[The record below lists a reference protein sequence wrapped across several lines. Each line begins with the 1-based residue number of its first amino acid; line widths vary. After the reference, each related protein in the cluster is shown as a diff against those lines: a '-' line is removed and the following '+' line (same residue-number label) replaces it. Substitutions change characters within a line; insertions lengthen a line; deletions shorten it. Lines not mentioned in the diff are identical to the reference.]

1 LCFQEIFMTFLWRI
15 SPPGPS
21 HARAGL
27 FIAAAL
33 ALSSAQAQSFDALG
47 AADPDSRVV
56 APALV
61 LPPEVSA
68 DTPALPGDI
77 AVARAVWQRANQRV
91 AEFPRG
97 HADLLRWESRQP
109 GEAIPGPVQGNA
121 LDFAQALR
129 LSLRHRPDLF
139 THADMN
145 PLARTQVQVA
155 YAAHVRELQRAW
167 IDAVATRQSERL
179 LGEALDAT
187 RTGSELGRRMV
198 VAGNWSQARQMR
210 EQLIEASAWQASVNA
225 RDATVAAQERLG
237 QLLGL
242 WEAQA
247 VAQLGERLPAS
258 LPEPP
263 TKPSLGEGVSEA
275 TLETSVLRN
284 HPTLAQARLLARRDA
299 AVPSA
304 ARRQEWN
311 AAVNAA
317 LDALP
322 QPGNTATPPHIDN
335 LSLLRDHTLERAV
348 SAEATLLRLA
358 AERRS
363 MARQAWAALQVRHTS
378 ALHAQ
383 NVVAQLQTA
392 LEQETQLRYNGMLQS
407 TWELLA
413 SARER
418 LAALDAALQARR
430 GYWLAQADWQALLAG
445 ADYTGS
451 AAAPSSTGGTTA
463 APAGH

>member
-15 SPPGPS
+15 SPPGPTR
-21 HARAGL
+21 ARAGL

-33 ALSSAQAQSFDALG
+33 AMASAQAQSSDALG
-47 AADPDSRVV
+47 AADPGSRVT
-56 APALV
+56 PSALV
-61 LPPEVSA
+61 LPPAGSA
-68 DTPALPGDI
+68 DTPALPNDI
-77 AVARAVWQRANQRV
+77 AAARAVWQRANQRV

-109 GEAIPGPVQGNA
+109 GEATPGSAPGPA

-145 PLARTQVQVA
+145 PLVRSQVVVA
-155 YAAHVRELQRAW
+155 YAAHVRDLQRAW

-225 RDATVAAQERLG
+225 RSATLAAQERLG

-247 VAQLGERLPAS
+247 VAQLGGRLPAG
-258 LPEPP
+258 LPELPARP
-263 TKPSLGEGVSEA
+263 ATGEGLNDATQEA
-275 TLETSVLRN
+275 TVLRN
-284 HPTLAQARLLARRDA
+284 HPTLAQARLLAQRDA
-299 AVPSA
+299 ALPSP
-304 ARRQEWN
+304 ARRQAWN

-322 QPGNTATPPHIDN
+322 PPGDPATPPHIGN

-348 SAEATLLRLA
+348 SAEAALLRQA

-363 MARQAWAALQVRHTS
+363 MARQAWAALQVRHAS

-392 LEQETQLRYNGMLQS
+392 LEQDTQLRYNGMLQS

-418 LAALDAALQARR
+418 LAALDTALQARR

-445 ADYTGS
+445 ADYAGPATSSSSPSGS
-451 AAAPSSTGGTTA
+451 A

>member
-1 LCFQEIFMTFLWRI
+1 LCFQEISMTFLWRI
-15 SPPGPS
+15 SPPGPH

-27 FIAAAL
+27 FIVTAL
-33 ALSSAQAQSFDALG
+33 ALASAQAQSFDALG
-47 AADPDSRVV
+47 AADPGSRVT
-56 APALV
+56 PSTLV
-61 LPPEVSA
+61 LPPVGSA
-68 DTPALPGDI
+68 DTPALPNDI
-77 AVARAVWQRANQRV
+77 AAARAVWQRANQRV

-109 GEAIPGPVQGNA
+109 GEATQGSAQSPA

-145 PLARTQVQVA
+145 PLVRGQVVVA
-155 YAAHVRELQRAW
+155 YAAHVRDLQRAW

-210 EQLIEASAWQASVNA
+210 EQLIEASAWQVSVNA
-225 RDATVAAQERLG
+225 RSATLAAQERLA

-242 WEAQA
+242 WDAQA
-247 VAQLGERLPAS
+247 VAQLGGRLPAS
-258 LPEPP
+258 LPELPAKP
-263 TKPSLGEGVSEA
+263 TPGDGVSEA

-284 HPTLAQARLLARRDA
+284 HPTLAQTRLLAQRDA
-299 AVPSA
+299 AVPSP
-304 ARRQEWN
+304 ARRQAWN

-322 QPGNTATPPHIDN
+322 QPGDTAATPPHIDN
-335 LSLLRDHTLERAV
+335 LSLLRDHALERAV
-348 SAEATLLRLA
+348 SAEATLLRQA

-363 MARQAWAALQVRHTS
+363 MARQAWAALQVRHAS

-383 NVVAQLQTA
+383 NVVTQLQTA
-392 LEQETQLRYNGMLQS
+392 LEQDTQLRYNGMLQS

-418 LAALDAALQARR
+418 LAALDTALQARR

-445 ADYTGS
+445 ADYAGS
-451 AAAPSSTGGTTA
+451 DTPSSSPSGST

>member
-1 LCFQEIFMTFLWRI
+1 MTFLWRI
-15 SPPGPS
+15 SPPGPTRT
-21 HARAGL
+21 RAGL

-33 ALSSAQAQSFDALG
+33 ALASAQAQSSDALG
-47 AADPDSRVV
+47 AADPGSRVT
-56 APALV
+56 PSALV
-61 LPPEVSA
+61 LPPAGSA
-68 DTPALPGDI
+68 DTPALPNDI
-77 AVARAVWQRANQRV
+77 AAARAVWQRANQRV

-109 GEAIPGPVQGNA
+109 GEATPGSAPGPA

-145 PLARTQVQVA
+145 PLVRSQVVVA
-155 YAAHVRELQRAW
+155 YAAHVRDLQRAW

-225 RDATVAAQERLG
+225 RGATLAAQERLG

-247 VAQLGERLPAS
+247 VAQLGGRLPAG
-258 LPEPP
+258 LPELPARP
-263 TKPSLGEGVSEA
+263 APGEGLNDATQEA
-275 TLETSVLRN
+275 AVLRN
-284 HPTLAQARLLARRDA
+284 HPTLAQARLLAQRDA
-299 AVPSA
+299 ALPSP
-304 ARRQEWN
+304 ARRQAWN
-311 AAVNAA
+311 AAVDAA

-322 QPGNTATPPHIDN
+322 PPGDPATPPHIGN

-348 SAEATLLRLA
+348 SAEAALLRQA

-363 MARQAWAALQVRHTS
+363 MARQAWAALQVRHAS

-392 LEQETQLRYNGMLQS
+392 LEQDTQLRYNGMLQS

-418 LAALDAALQARR
+418 LAALDTALQARR

-445 ADYTGS
+445 ADYAGPDTTSSSPSGS
-451 AAAPSSTGGTTA
+451 A

>member
-1 LCFQEIFMTFLWRI
+1 MTFLWRI

-47 AADPDSRVV
+47 AADPDSRVT
-56 APALV
+56 PFTLV
-61 LPPEVSA
+61 LPPSGQA
-68 DTPALPGDI
+68 DAPALPGDI
-77 AVARAVWQRANQRV
+77 AAARAVWQRANQRV

-109 GEAIPGPVQGNA
+109 GETSPGPVQGAA

-145 PLARTQVQVA
+145 PLARAQVQVA
-155 YAAHVRELQRAW
+155 YAAHVRDLHRAW

-225 RDATVAAQERLG
+225 RSAALAAQERLG
-237 QLLGL
+237 QLLGV

-247 VAQLGERLPAS
+247 VAQLGERLPAN
-258 LPEPP
+258 LPAPP
-263 TKPSLGEGVSEA
+263 ARPSPGEGVSEA
-275 TLETSVLRN
+275 TLEAAVLRN
-284 HPTLAQARLLARRDA
+284 HPTLAQARLLAQRDA
-299 AVPSA
+299 ALPA
-304 ARRQEWN
+304 PARRQEWKT
-311 AAVNAA
+311 AVDAA

-322 QPGNTATPPHIDN
+322 QRGDTATPPHIGN
-335 LSLLRDHTLERAV
+335 LSLLRDHALERAV
-348 SAEATLLRLA
+348 SAEAALLGQA

-363 MARQAWAALQVRHTS
+363 MARQAWAALQVRHAS

-392 LEQETQLRYNGMLQS
+392 LEQDTQLRYNGMLQS

-451 AAAPSSTGGTTA
+451 AAAPSSTGGGTA